1 MKFCEIPN
9 HKEKIFNLPK
19 KYNEDN
25 RLLSA
30 SFVGLFSDKFYV
42 LILSFLCS
50 FVCIIVFGISF
61 VKVVGRA
68 YVTYILVCELVS
80 ILPSRNLYKSKK
92 ISLTTK
98 LPIVKLKTIKLNQ

>member
-1 MKFCEIPN
+1 M
-9 HKEKIFNLPK
+9 
-19 KYNEDN
+19 
-25 RLLSA
+25 LSA

-50 FVCIIVFGISF
+50 FVCIIVLFGISF